1 MFTYSLLGEDKEKV
15 GDDNQS
21 LRLSS
26 HKIGEIL
33 YQLRQN
39 VSPSY
44 VM

>member
-1 MFTYSLLGEDKEKV
+1 MFTYSLLGEVKEKV
-15 GDDNQS
+15 
-21 LRLSS
+21 
-26 HKIGEIL
+26 GEIL